1 MCVCKGRQRHA
12 HLLTREINYMCK
24 FRKCTRS
31 WAQTSRQGEW
41 WSLQCKERRQWR
53 KCCHHLLAALWPSDW
68 APGPGW
74 QDVKKSKAIAKSFS
88 TDWDVSS
95 QFTCFSHSNSPI
107 QLFSGAV
114 ILTTQCASAGSQQR
128 GLRPEQHFHLHKSQG
143 NSGGQ
148 WATTQL
154 LVWFLFDL
162 CRNYAHMKANLSV
175 AVKKKKKLNW
185 HKQLI
190 CSSPLL
196 HGKWL
201 MSYLLLSLHGPLIRQ
216 PKRRQKKEDDCSHIY
231 HFANKQLFFLLLFL

>member
-114 ILTTQCASAGSQQR
+114 ILTAQCASAGSQQR

-148 WATTQL
+148 WATSTAPGVVSIWSLQK
-154 LVWFLFDL
+154 L
-162 CRNYAHMKANLSV
+162 CPYEGKFICCCQ
-175 AVKKKKKLNW
+175 KKKKIKLAQATNL
-185 HKQLI
+185 QLPPTPWKMADELPPPQPSWPI
-190 CSSPLL
+190 NKTAQKAAEKGRWLLTYLPL
-196 HGKWL
+196 
-201 MSYLLLSLHGPLIRQ
+201 
-216 PKRRQKKEDDCSHIY
+216 C
-231 HFANKQLFFLLLFL
+231 